1 MPSIDTGA
9 LLRDIGTAAL
19 GAVGAG
25 WPKIRDFA
33 SDELQKIAATTASIE
48 VQKRKGEISEDE
60 AKMLV
65 DIRENALR
73 SVLLGAEGLSALT
86 LEATVNAIM
95 GVVKGAINTATGF
108 KIL

>member
-33 SDELQKIAATTASIE
+33 SDELQKIAETSARIE
-48 VQKRKGEISEDE
+48 VDKRNGDITEDE
-60 AKMLV
+60 AASLV
-65 DIRENALR
+65 RICASTPCVASCSAPKVFRPLPWKQR
-73 SVLLGAEGLSALT
+73 ST
-86 LEATVNAIM
+86 R
-95 GVVKGAINTATGF
+95 
-108 KIL
+108 